1 MCCRP
6 ISAKLAEL
14 FPFGIGLVNFFVGH
28 VRLDEEK
35 AIEGVSNRRDI
46 LAADHL
52 LIAERRIVGVDERL
66 KENHWKPLSCSS
78 RTLHR
83 SAWRFRDVKFFLPT
97 LY

>member
-35 AIEGVSNRRDI
+35 AIEGVSDRSDI
-46 LAADHL
+46 PAADL
-52 LIAERRIVGVDERL
+52 LIVDRRLAVDACRRL
-66 KENHWKPLSCSS
+66 KENRCQASI
-78 RTLHR
+78 R
-83 SAWRFRDVKFFLPT
+83 S
-97 LY
+97 